1 MFKNNV
7 GSIDRAVRVAVGL
20 GLIAIVFVGP
30 KTPFGWLGL
39 IPLATAALGTCPLY
53 SILGLSTCPTKTAA
67 R

>member
-7 GSIDRAVRVAVGL
+7 GSIDRAVRVAIGL

>member
-7 GSIDRAVRVAVGL
+7 GNLDRIVRVAVGL
-20 GLIAIVFVGP
+20 GLLAIVFVGP

-53 SILGLSTCPTKTAA
+53 SILGVSTCPTKTAT

>member
-7 GSIDRAVRVAVGL
+7 GSIDRAVRVAIGL
-20 GLIAIVFVGP
+20 GLLAIVFVGP

-53 SILGLSTCPTKTAA
+53 SILGVSTCPSKTAA